1 MNTTVLSQFKNRL
14 ISASVCLLLFS
25 VSLAAT
31 AESKT
36 VTLAIPTMDC
46 PVCPITVKKALSQ
59 VPGVSRAEVNFK
71 TRQAT
76 VTYDDAKTNVAALT
90 NSTKNA
96 GYPSTL
102 VGAEN

>member
-1 MNTTVLSQFKNRL
+1 MNTSVPPQFINLLICTGLCILLSG
-14 ISASVCLLLFS
+14 A
-25 VSLAAT
+25 SLAAN
-31 AESKT
+31 AAPKT

-59 VPGVSRAEVNFK
+59 VPGVSQTDVNFK
-71 TRQAT
+71 RRQAI

-90 NSTKNA
+90 ESTKNA
-96 GYPSTL
+96 GYPSAL